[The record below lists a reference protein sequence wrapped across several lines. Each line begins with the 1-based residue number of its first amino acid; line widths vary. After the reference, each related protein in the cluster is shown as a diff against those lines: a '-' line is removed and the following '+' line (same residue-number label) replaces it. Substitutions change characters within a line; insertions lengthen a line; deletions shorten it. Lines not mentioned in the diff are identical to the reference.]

1 MLGTI
6 SYKTMMKGGE
16 ELKRKLSVLIAS
28 MALLMVMA
36 AVSPVMACG
45 PRCARRG
52 FEKVPVSTSYGPTD
66 PPTPPGAPTK
76 TLIIDDKFKIEWGA
90 TFHFQNYVT
99 IHSTPEETLVGTLDI
114 VRCTITNLE
123 ITYDKFVLRYIDDV
137 VWTFEG
143 GTFEG
148 KSIWEIT
155 RLPSPDKSTWP
166 VTTLYYVLRGTG
178 AFKGQT
184 IVLSYNGPLGGLAFN
199 GFLYKR

>member
-1 MLGTI
+1 ML
-6 SYKTMMKGGE
+6 KKGGE
-16 ELKRKLSVLIAS
+16 KVKRKLSVLIAGL
-28 MALLMVMA
+28 ALLMVVA

-45 PRCARRG
+45 PRRCVRRG
-52 FEKVPVSTSYGPTD
+52 FEKIPVSTSYGPTD
-66 PPTPPGAPTK
+66 PPTPVGAPTK
-76 TLIIDDKFKIEWGA
+76 TVTIDDKFKIEWGR
-90 TFHFQNYVT
+90 TFHFQNNVT
-99 IHSTPEETLVGTLDI
+99 IRSTPEVKLVGTMDI

-148 KSIWEIT
+148 KSVWEIT
-155 RLPSPDKSTWP
+155 RLPTPTKSEWP

-178 AFKGQT
+178 IFKGQT
-184 IVLSYNGPLGGLAFN
+184 VVLSYDGPLGELVFN

>member
-1 MLGTI
+1 V
-6 SYKTMMKGGE
+6 
-16 ELKRKLSVLIAS
+16 KRTLSVLIS
-28 MALLMVMA
+28 CLALLLVVA

-45 PRCARRG
+45 PRRRL
-52 FEKVPVSTSYGPTD
+52 EKIPVSSSHGPTS

-76 TLIIDDKFKIEWGA
+76 TWTIGDKFKIEWGA
-90 TFHFQNYVT
+90 TLRRQLYLT
-99 IHSTPEETLVGTLDI
+99 LHSTPEETLVGIMDI
-114 VRCTITNLE
+114 VRCTVTNLE
-123 ITYDKFVLRYIDDV
+123 ISYDKFVLRYIDDV

-155 RLPSPDKSTWP
+155 RLPSPEKGTWP

-184 IVLSYNGPLGGLAFN
+184 IVLSYDGPLSGLAFN